1 MNGNEQRIREIAFYL
16 WEQEGYPDGQA
27 ERHWRMAK
35 EMIEK
40 EDADRREQEGEPP
53 GDRVEI
59 AQPSDMPVAKGP
71 KTAA

>member
-1 MNGNEQRIREIAFYL
+1 MNGHEQRIREVAFYL

-53 GDRVEI
+53 GERADMEQARDTTSKGRV
-59 AQPSDMPVAKGP
+59 Q
-71 KTAA
+71 